1 MFGFDKDTDLKKVT
15 KDAMIHGHSTPYMA
29 GVFARNVG
37 AKRLI
42 LNHFSARYR
51 GDATLESMT
60 VMTRIERQAIK
71 ASKLGTDKVAAAW
84 DVSRILFFIILVRVV
99 VSCCCTLTVIFPVPF
114 LVDVVHDL
122 SGSTCSLW

>member
-1 MFGFDKDTDLKKVT
+1 
-15 KDAMIHGHSTPYMA
+15 MA
-29 GVFARNVG
+29 GLFARKVG

-71 ASKLGTDKVAAAW
+71 ASKLGIDKVAAAW
-84 DVSRILFFIILVRVV
+84 DVSHIFFFYHLVFNCYLMNHFIGNPIVH
-99 VSCCCTLTVIFPVPF
+99 SF
-114 LVDVVHDL
+114 VDVVHDL
-122 SGSTCSLW
+122 SGSTCCLG